1 MSVDLRFHRS
11 LDRSTQLVFGR
22 GPSPDDF
29 VGHIVV
35 VAVAPAPAVRMSVGA
50 AYATAVAVLAPGAA
64 IAIRAEY
71 RSEVERPLVGVAR
84 DRAQVAQ
91 AYLSI
96 QTERFQQAV
105 SATHSTRARYQSA
118 ALRTAFAGAAFQ
130 DAAPAA
136 CGLAGV
142 FQASA
147 PMFADAA
154 ASWQDAA
161 SSHQVLASRFG
172 EAQATSAHVGGRW
185 QDTIRYLRAV
195 TTAAQE
201 AVARAMAIRQHA
213 GPAQQIL
220 LRQAGR
226 WQDAWGPRPG
236 RTAVVVPPTPGRY
249 IPPPGNAVD
258 LLFDTL
264 LTRSTHLIFGRDGSV
279 VPAPI
284 LVPVLEAYY
293 VFNTVTLA
301 RADSGVEIPARGLA
315 VGISRDGPHW
325 TWSAV
330 IPGGARA
337 LVARNPDPVELIA
350 VVNGL
355 EMRLLAEN
363 SERDRRHGADWL
375 RVSGRSR
382 SAWLS
387 EQYAPKEARSNLT
400 ALNAQ
405 QLADAVLTV
414 NGVSIGWT
422 LDWQIVDWLVPA
434 GAWSHYGTCMEAL
447 ARLAEAGG
455 GYLQADPAA
464 QRIAVLP
471 HYPALPWHWP
481 SATPDIVLP
490 EDIVEVERTLTADQP
505 EYNAVYVVGQNA
517 AGRCDRVLRAGSAA
531 DRVAPQVVD
540 ALATDPI
547 MTRARGSTVLASGG
561 AQSRISLRL
570 PVLPETGLILPGRMI
585 EYSAEGVT
593 RRGMTR
599 SLQGEWSHPELWQT
613 VEIEVRD

>member
-1 MSVDLRFHRS
+1 MSVDLRFHRT

-22 GPSPDDF
+22 GPSPEEF
-29 VGHIVV
+29 EGHIVV
-35 VAVAPAPAVRMSVGA
+35 VAVVPAPTVQTSVGA
-50 AYATAVAVLAPGAA
+50 AYASAVAVLAPGAT
-64 IAIRAEY
+64 IAARAEY
-71 RSEVERPLVGVAR
+71 RSEVERPLVGLAR
-84 DRAQVAQ
+84 DRVQVAQ
-91 AYLSI
+91 ARQFSL
-96 QTERFQQAV
+96 TERFQQAGV
-105 SATHSTRARYQSA
+105 ATRIARARYQSA
-118 ALRTAFAGAAFQ
+118 ALRAASAGVAFQ

-136 CGLAGV
+136 SGLAGM
-142 FQASA
+142 FQAAA
-147 PMFADAA
+147 PMSADAS

-161 SSHQVLASRFG
+161 ASQQALASRFE
-172 EAQATSAHVGGRW
+172 EARTASVHVGARW

-195 TTAAQE
+195 TTSAQE
-201 AVARAMAIRQHA
+201 ALARAAAIQQHA
-213 GPAQQIL
+213 GPARSIL
-220 LRQAGR
+220 LHQAGR
-226 WQDAWGPRPG
+226 WQDAWPPRPG
-236 RTAVVVPPTPGRY
+236 RTTIVVPPAPGRY

-264 LTRSTHLIFGRDGSV
+264 LTRSTHLVFGRGGAA

-325 TWSAV
+325 TWSAA
-330 IPGGARA
+330 IPGAARA
-337 LVARNPDPVELIA
+337 LLARNPDPVELIA
-350 VVNGL
+350 MVNGL
-355 EMRLLAEN
+355 ELRLLAEN

-387 EQYAPKEARSNLT
+387 EQYAAKEARSNLT

-434 GAWSHYGTCMEAL
+434 GAWSHYGTYMEAL

-471 HYPALPWHWP
+471 HYPTLPWHW
-481 SATPDIVLP
+481 SSTQPDIVLP

-505 EYNAVYVVGQNA
+505 DYNAVYVVGQHA
-517 AGRCDRVLRAGSAA
+517 AGRRDRILRAGSAA
-531 DRVAPQVVD
+531 DRLAPQVVD

-547 MTRARGSTVLASGG
+547 MTRARGSTVLAESG

-585 EYSAEGVT
+585 EYSAEGIT
-593 RRGMTR
+593 RRGLTR
-599 SLQGEWSHPELWQT
+599 SLQSEWSHPELWQT

>member
-1 MSVDLRFHRS
+1 VSVDLRFHRT

-22 GPSPDDF
+22 GPSPGEF
-29 VGHIVV
+29 EGHVVIAVV
-35 VAVAPAPAVRMSVGA
+35 VPAPTVRTSVGA
-50 AYATAVAVLAPGAA
+50 AYAATVAVLALGAT
-64 IAIRAEY
+64 IATRAEY
-71 RSEVERPLVGVAR
+71 RSEVERPLVGLVR
-84 DRAQVAQ
+84 DRIQVAH
-91 AYLSI
+91 ARLSGL
-96 QTERFQQAV
+96 TERFQQSGV
-105 SATHSTRARYQSA
+105 SACRAHSRYQAA
-118 ALRTAFAGAAFQ
+118 ALRTASAGAAFQ
-130 DAAPAA
+130 DATPAVTSLI
-136 CGLAGV
+136 GL
-142 FQASA
+142 FQAAGTMS
-147 PMFADAA
+147 ADAA

-161 SSHQVLASRFG
+161 PSRQVLTSHFE
-172 EAQATSAHVGGRW
+172 EAQAVSARVGARW
-185 QDTIRYLRAV
+185 QDAILYLRS
-195 TTAAQE
+195 TTTSARE
-201 AVARAMAIRQHA
+201 AVAQAMAIGQHA
-213 GPAQQIL
+213 GPARPIL
-220 LRQAGR
+220 LHQAGR
-226 WQDAWGPRPG
+226 WQDAWPPRPG
-236 RTAVVVPPTPGRY
+236 RTTIVVPPAQGRY

-264 LTRSTHLIFGRDGSV
+264 LTRSTHLVFGRGGSA

-301 RADSGVEIPARGLA
+301 RADTGVEIPARGLA
-315 VGISRDGPHW
+315 VGINRDGPHW
-325 TWSAV
+325 TWSAA
-330 IPGGARA
+330 IPGAARA

-350 VVNGL
+350 MVNGL

-387 EQYAPKEARSNLT
+387 EQYAAKEARSNLT

-434 GAWSHYGTCMEAL
+434 GTWSHYGTHMEAL

-481 SATPDIVLP
+481 GATPDIVLP

-505 EYNAVYVVGQNA
+505 EYNAVYVIGQNA
-517 AGRCDRVLRAGSAA
+517 AGRRDRVLRAGSAA
-531 DRVAPQVVD
+531 DRIAPQVVD
-540 ALATDPI
+540 ALATDPT
-547 MTRARGSTVLASGG
+547 MTRARGSTVLAEGG

-570 PVLPETGLILPGRMI
+570 PVLPETGFILPGRMI
-585 EYSAEGVT
+585 EYSAEGIT
-593 RRGMTR
+593 RRGLTR

>member
-22 GPSPDDF
+22 GPSPEEF
-29 VGHIVV
+29 EGHIVI
-35 VAVAPAPAVRMSVGA
+35 AVLAPAPTVQTSVGA
-50 AYATAVAVLAPGAA
+50 AYAAAVAVLAPGAT
-64 IAIRAEY
+64 IAARAEY
-71 RSEVERPLVGVAR
+71 RSEVERPLVGLAR

-91 AYLSI
+91 AYHSS
-96 QTERFQQAV
+96 QTERFQQAGV
-105 SATHSTRARYQSA
+105 ATRITGARYQSA
-118 ALRTAFAGAAFQ
+118 ALRAASAGAAFQ
-130 DAAPAA
+130 NAAPTASR
-136 CGLAGV
+136 LAGV
-142 FQASA
+142 FQAAA
-147 PMFADAA
+147 PMSADAS

-161 SSHQVLASRFG
+161 ASQQALASRFE
-172 EAQATSAHVGGRW
+172 EAQTASVHVGARW

-195 TTAAQE
+195 TTSAQE
-201 AVARAMAIRQHA
+201 AVVQAIAIRQHT

-220 LRQAGR
+220 LRQSGR
-226 WQDAWGPRPG
+226 WQDAWPPRPG
-236 RTAVVVPPTPGRY
+236 RTTIVVPPAPGRY
-249 IPPPGNAVD
+249 IPPPGNAVG

-264 LTRSTHLIFGRDGSV
+264 LTRSTHLVFGRGGAA

-325 TWSAV
+325 TWSAT
-330 IPGGARA
+330 IPGAARA
-337 LVARNPDPVELIA
+337 LVARDPDPVELIA
-350 VVNGL
+350 MVNGL

-387 EQYAPKEARSNLT
+387 EQYAPKEARSNTT

-434 GAWSHYGTCMEAL
+434 GAWSHYGTHMEAL

-505 EYNAVYVVGQNA
+505 DYNAVYVIGQSS
-517 AGRCDRVLRAGSAA
+517 AGRRDRILRAGSAA
-531 DRVAPQVVD
+531 DRLAPQVVD

-547 MTRARGSTVLASGG
+547 MTRARGSTVLAQSG

-593 RRGMTR
+593 RRGLTR
-599 SLQGEWSHPELWQT
+599 SLQSEWSHPELWQT
-613 VEIEVRD
+613 VELEVRD